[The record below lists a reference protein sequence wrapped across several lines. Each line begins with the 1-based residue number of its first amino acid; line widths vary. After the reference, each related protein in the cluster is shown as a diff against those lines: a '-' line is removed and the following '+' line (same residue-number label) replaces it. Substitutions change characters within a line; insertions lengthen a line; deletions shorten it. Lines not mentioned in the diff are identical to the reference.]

1 MRVFAFKEDHTAG
14 GGCPGLGGADLRR
27 RVNGIVLPLRDETDR
42 GGAADGEASV
52 FDFGGNSEG

>member
-1 MRVFAFKEDHTAG
+1 MPMKEDA
-14 GGCPGLGGADLRR
+14 LGGADLRR
-27 RVNGIVLPLRDETDR
+27 RVNGIVLPLRDEMDR